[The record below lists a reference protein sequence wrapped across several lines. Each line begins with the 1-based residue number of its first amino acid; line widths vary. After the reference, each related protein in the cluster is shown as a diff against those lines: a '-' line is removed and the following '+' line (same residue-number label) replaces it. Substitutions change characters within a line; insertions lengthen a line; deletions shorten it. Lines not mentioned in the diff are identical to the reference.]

1 MANEF
6 KASLDAKGKKFCI
19 VASRYGRVVTDRLV
33 DGALECIQQH
43 GGRETDVDIY
53 WVPGSF
59 EIPLVAKLRAKSGLY
74 DAVLALGCILRGET
88 PHNEYI
94 AGEVAKGLAHVNYE
108 TEVPAVFGVLT
119 VDTMEQGIDRAGMK
133 GSGRGYEAAAVA
145 IEMANL
151 VVVGKKKP
159 SSRKR

>member
-6 KASLDAKGKKFCI
+6 KATLDAKGKKFCI
-19 VASRYGRVVTDRLV
+19 VASRYGRIITDRLV
-33 DGALECIQQH
+33 TGALECIQQH

-59 EIPLVAKLRAKSGLY
+59 EIPLVAKLRAKSGVY
-74 DAVLALGCILRGET
+74 DAIMALGCVLRGET

-94 AGEVAKGLAHVNYE
+94 AGEVVKGLAHINLE
-108 TEVPAVFGVLT
+108 TEVPTIFGVLT

-133 GSGRGYEAAAVA
+133 GGGRGYEAASVA

-151 VVVGKKKP
+151 VPKAGQKP
-159 SSRKR
+159 GSRKR